1 LLKPT
6 IIIQARLGS
15 KRFPEK
21 VLEKIEN
28 KSLIW
33 HVINRAKNVNGV
45 EQIIL
50 ATTKKKEDRVLVKIA
65 ENSGIIG
72 FVGNDVNVLE
82 RYYQCAKKFNADPII
97 RITGD
102 CPLIDPKI
110 IEDLLKYYSSH
121 DFNYVTNTNP
131 PTYPDGLDIEIFS
144 FSILETIRKKVEF
157 ISEREHV
164 TSYIKK
170 HPTNFKIYNLKNDI
184 DLSQI
189 RLTVD
194 EELDLK
200 IIKKLYAQMRPN
212 KLFGL
217 KDIIKIISKN
227 PKLIEINNSI
237 VRNEGYFISL
247 KNDKKIN
254 L

>member
-1 LLKPT
+1 MLKPT

-21 VLEKIEN
+21 VLQEIEN

-50 ATTKKKEDRVLVKIA
+50 ATTRKKEDKVLVKIA
-65 ENSGIIG
+65 ETSGIIG

-110 IEDLLKYYSSH
+110 IEDLLKYYNSH
-121 DFNYVTNTNP
+121 DFDYVTNTYP
-131 PTYPDGLDIEIFS
+131 PTYPDGLDVEIFS
-144 FSILETIRKKVEF
+144 FSMLETIRKKAEF

-170 HPTNFKIYNLKNDI
+170 HSTNYKIYNLKNKI
-184 DLSQI
+184 DLSRI

-200 IIKKLYAQMRPN
+200 IIKKIYAQMRPN
-212 KLFGL
+212 QLFGL
-217 KDIIKIISKN
+217 KDIIKIISNN

-247 KNDKKIN
+247 KNDKKIK